1 MRFILQGTSGRKV
14 KGPSANSVVT
24 PLIGVSSHIKE
35 IELLSKT
42 VSQNNASVLL
52 VGERG
57 TGKRLIARNIH
68 YFAAGNFSTFF
79 EINCKSFSEDEIKRV
94 FHELKHFI
102 GFDKRISLFVSSIN
116 ELSKELQ
123 QAFLDTIKSAKS
135 SNINLKIIC
144 SLENNIDELVN
155 TGNFSSDLYYQLNA
169 VVINVLPLRQRKE
182 DIIPIANYY
191 LNSFNQKSGY
201 AFTDFTESAK
211 EEMENYFWTGNADEL
226 INSIQRGFIVGKV
239 PLINSEDLGIGI
251 AAASDTETKTL
262 KEALDA
268 FKKDYVTK
276 VLQENGWN
284 QTKTAKILGIQ
295 RTYVIR
301 LINELQIRK

>member
-1 MRFILQGTSGRKV
+1 MRV
-14 KGPSANSVVT
+14 KFTVT
-24 PLIGVSSHIKE
+24 VDYETAENLRQ
-35 IELLSKT
+35 LSKVT
-42 VSQNNASVLL
+42 RINIS
-52 VGERG
+52 
-57 TGKRLIARNIH
+57 RLMDEAV
-68 YFAAGNFSTFF
+68 
-79 EINCKSFSEDEIKRV
+79 ED
-94 FHELKHFI
+94 LT
-102 GFDKRISLFVSSIN
+102 DKY
-116 ELSKELQ
+116 
-123 QAFLDTIKSAKS
+123 
-135 SNINLKIIC
+135 NL
-144 SLENNIDELVN
+144 DELVN
-155 TGNFSSDLYYQLNA
+155 TGNFSSELYYQLNA

>member
-1 MRFILQGTSGRKV
+1 MKGTSTTAGL
-14 KGPSANSVVT
+14 T
-24 PLIGVSSHIKE
+24 PLVGESSHIKE
-35 IELLSKT
+35 IELLTKT
-42 VSQNNASVLL
+42 VSNNNASVLL

-68 YFAAGNFSTFF
+68 YLVAGNFTTFF
-79 EINCKSFSEDEIKRV
+79 EINCKSFPDEEIKRV
-94 FHELKHFI
+94 LGELKHFI
-102 GFDKRISLFVSSIN
+102 GFDKRITLFVGFVN
-116 ELSKELQ
+116 EISPEIQ
-123 QAFLDTIKSAKS
+123 QVFLETIKSAKA

-144 SLENNIDELVN
+144 SVEVNLEELVN
-155 TGNFSSDLYYQLNA
+155 AGNFSSDLYYQLNA
-169 VVINVLPLRQRKE
+169 VVINVLPLRQRRE

-191 LNSFNQKSGY
+191 LKNFNQKSGY

-211 EEMENYFWTGNADEL
+211 AEMLNNFWTGNADEL

-239 PLINSEDLGIGI
+239 PLINSEDLGIGT
-251 AAASDTETKTL
+251 AAAGDIETKTL
-262 KEALDA
+262 KEAIDA

-284 QTKTAKILGIQ
+284 QTKTARILGIQ